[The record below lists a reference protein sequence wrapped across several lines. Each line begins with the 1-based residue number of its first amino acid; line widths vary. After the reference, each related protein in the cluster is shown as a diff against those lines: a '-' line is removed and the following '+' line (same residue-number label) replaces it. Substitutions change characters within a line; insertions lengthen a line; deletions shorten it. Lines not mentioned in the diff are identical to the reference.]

1 MVDATPR
8 QILLYLPNLIGYT
21 RILLSITSLTLMIFS
36 PTSYI
41 LSSVLYLSSFI
52 GDLFDGMVARKYN
65 QTSTF
70 GGLMDMVTDRCSTTG
85 LLCVLIRE
93 FADKSGFVLVSI
105 VFVCTHSVWN
115 TSELHLLECI
125 PYSISSQS
133 TSIGIDTRTLKKT
146 AIHTP
151 NHPRHL
157 FPLVSNVLH
166 HLPTNTSQIRRRKC
180 Q

>member
-1 MVDATPR
+1 MNLFYSKSKTVSHSQSPHHEDHYSTIGKQKMVDATPR

-105 VFVCTHSVWN
+105 VFVCTHSV
-115 TSELHLLECI
+115 
-125 PYSISSQS
+125 
-133 TSIGIDTRTLKKT
+133 
-146 AIHTP
+146 
-151 NHPRHL
+151 
-157 FPLVSNVLH
+157 
-166 HLPTNTSQIRRRKC
+166 
-180 Q
+180 